1 MKIILKKS
9 MFIIIIIYGIIGVY
23 HTNYAVAAFSYKVVK
38 NSNAGPITNVAEY
51 EICTDALMYHISA
64 NGYDKKI
71 GDPCDDNFS
80 IAGVGSSNSLK
91 AKGYGWYTYKLKS
104 LQGLIE
110 YCHSKN
116 PTITDDKSNIT
127 IGIEPYTVDY
137 NYNILV
143 NLSESSLSKTS
154 KDVMKRFW
162 EGMYSA
168 IQNEFIEY
176 QDSYFFRENT
186 LKAIDKIRGTLNSEG
201 LEANNLSE
209 RNLSRNR
216 TDYPTQS
223 KKEYLTLLTTYMYSI
238 NREEKLA
245 SVGKGDLVPF
255 LYYAEHT
262 DETDP
267 YIIGKYAYIALV
279 YEFLR
284 VSGTNYWTA
293 EFDRIYFNN
302 TGFADSEIFEEYDI
316 ETLEQWYDETY
327 EKYKNDRGV
336 KQNPLIG
343 SDIDTIIS
351 SNYTINYQV
360 EATKDYV
367 ENIYAELGIDMIVD
381 DFMAKNALMAEYMMQ
396 NSNFD
401 DVIKDY
407 NVSIKFVVDNLQRG
421 TFEEKN
427 GTTAVLSDFQTI
439 EFDNTIKKV
448 ANQDK
453 DSDSLTNKSE
463 LGDTKWQDITG
474 FVEKMYIFKYG
485 TNMTMYESK
494 VDEMVINNGGYT
506 DFNGNFVYGH
516 VKKEK
521 DLLGNIKVFYRVYDY
536 KSNPALKD
544 TDFDGMDDNADGR
557 PKDNKFHGTAKIEK
571 NQNLNVDYYNDY
583 RHFFIDNNKYN
594 SELAEMSLMIS
605 NLANDESR
613 NLYIYQGG
621 DSYGISTAGRLLIG
635 NMNITEYLPKIGF
648 NPLGNISLYDGDGK
662 CYLYYKIINYYGEE
676 RLVFGI
682 FIGGFN
688 NERAY
693 RELVVINDSDK
704 YQSISSSIVNQVNTL
719 KNISSIKQY
728 FENNK
733 YCYWITGK
741 NISGSIATGV
751 ATKLEGS
758 HNIYCYTYGVPNV
771 KGTSTLTY
779 IKNIVNEDDLLPKI
793 KEDIGQE
800 GDVYNKS
807 IYWDLIP
814 EYRHY
819 VESPNKYKGNF
830 KRTNTVKKGID
841 NALNSIIAWGTEEMK
856 NTFNNDLSYY
866 VWLNIN
872 GINETENSFFANTAS
887 NLITLNKDTDDI
899 MAMREYKDEVSSGN
913 STKAYWCLVKTIDG
927 YDSKYYYTRDNNE
940 VYDKKEEKAPDSG
953 NVKLDDEYDHIYIEI
968 DWDRRYPPD
977 KAQLELVAESF
988 RQHNIMLHI
997 DAGEYSVNYNE
1008 EEIHKYGKREGGAL
1022 KYLENGYAINAE
1034 SLERIVRNNFSFREK
1049 FRYCMYVDKISYDS
1063 DNEPYGR
1070 ADAMP
1075 GRMFQINKLE
1085 INDEIKKFGIVYRG
1099 NLEGNIFAHE
1109 LGHTLGLH
1117 HGGDEDINY
1126 KPNYVSIMNYSY
1138 AEEGLYADN
1147 VCNYSEFDFP
1157 EIRDFN
1163 HMDERKGID
1172 RYNIND
1178 KVFEYRW
1185 LVKNDDG
1192 SIYPGRHNKL
1202 LNSLNGYH
1210 ENEIDFNNNQI
1221 IEEDVNVNFYIKFD
1235 YDVIKQISFDNL
1247 GMHRNCNASIN
1258 DWQIVYRNIIPPES
1272 INYSA
1277 IWH

>member
-1 MKIILKKS
+1 MKIISNKKL
-9 MFIIIIIYGIIGVY
+9 MFIIIIFYGIIGIC
-23 HTNYAVAAFSYKVVK
+23 HINYAVADFNYKVVK
-38 NSNAGPITNVAEY
+38 NSNAGPTINVAEY

-127 IGIEPYTVDY
+127 IGIEPYTVNY

-302 TGFADSEIFEEYDI
+302 TGFADSEIFEEYDF

-367 ENIYAELGIDMIVD
+367 ENIYADLGIDMTVD
-381 DFMAKNALMAEYMMQ
+381 DFIAKNALMAEYMMEH
-396 NSNFD
+396 SNFD

-427 GTTAVLSDFQTI
+427 STTAVLSDFQTI
-439 EFDNTIKKV
+439 EFDNTIEKV

-474 FVEKMYIFKYG
+474 FVEKMYVFKYG

-521 DLLGNIKVFYRVYDY
+521 DLSGNIKVFYRVYDY

-544 TDFDGMDDNADGR
+544 TDFDGMDDADDSR
-557 PKDNKFHGTAKIEK
+557 PKDGLFHGTTKIEK
-571 NQNLNVDYYNDY
+571 NQTMNVDYHNDY
-583 RHFFIDNNKYN
+583 RHFFINNNKYN

-605 NLANDESR
+605 NLANDEDR
-613 NLYIYQGG
+613 KLHIYQGG
-621 DSYGISTAGRLLIG
+621 DSRGISTAGRQLIG
-635 NMNITEYLPKIGF
+635 DMNMTAYLTKIGF
-648 NPLGNISLYDGDGK
+648 IPLGNISLYNNDGK
-662 CYLYYKIINYYGEE
+662 CYLYYKIVNYYGEE
-676 RLVFGI
+676 KLIFGI

-693 RELVVINDSDK
+693 KELVISKDDEK
-704 YQSISSSIVNQVNTL
+704 YQTIITNIANQVSTL
-719 KNISSIKQY
+719 KGLNTIRKY

-733 YCYWITGK
+733 YCYWISGK
-741 NISGSIATGV
+741 NISGAIAAEV
-751 ATKLEGS
+751 AKKIDDS
-758 HNIYCYTYGVPNV
+758 SNIYCYTFAVPNIN
-771 KGTSTLTY
+771 GSSTNTY

-793 KEDIGQE
+793 HEGIGQD

-830 KRTNTVKKGID
+830 KKTNTVKQGIND
-841 NALNSIIAWGTEEMK
+841 SLNSIIAWGTEEMK
-856 NTFNNDLSYY
+856 NIFNNDLAYY

-887 NLITLNKDTDDI
+887 NLISLNKDTDDI
-899 MAMREYKDEVSSGN
+899 MTMRKYKDEVSSGN
-913 STKAYWCLVKTIDG
+913 STKAYWCLVKSLDG

-940 VYDKKEEKAPDSG
+940 VYGKKEEKVPSSDENKTETQTGYYYNRVVENALQNVGQWYVDNVYTYQAGNGKSNDDWKTEFYTKIQTKKNRGGIVALERRIGHRNEYNANRTEDQPEFLDDNENIQTRINYEDPYMNAGAEVYKWKNGYAQHGRYTTDELNKTVGSDFNQFADDCSSFTMAVLDYATRGALYRNINSINGAMYNAGNGNIKNNNYKTVITDLKFDYIPVTEAMTMDDLENGDLLIAGGHYEFVIIGEDNSGTIGNRMRTFKQFGWG
-953 NVKLDDEYDHIYIEI
+953 NVKGVYPDLNFNITKSTNETFYDQDVQGSTRRMYDYII
-968 DWDRRYPPD
+968 RLNND
-977 KAQLELVAESF
+977 
-988 RQHNIMLHI
+988 
-997 DAGEYSVNYNE
+997 G
-1008 EEIHKYGKREGGAL
+1008 
-1022 KYLENGYAINAE
+1022 
-1034 SLERIVRNNFSFREK
+1034 VR
-1049 FRYCMYVDKISYDS
+1049 
-1063 DNEPYGR
+1063 
-1070 ADAMP
+1070 
-1075 GRMFQINKLE
+1075 
-1085 INDEIKKFGIVYRG
+1085 VY
-1099 NLEGNIFAHE
+1099 E
-1109 LGHTLGLH
+1109 
-1117 HGGDEDINY
+1117 
-1126 KPNYVSIMNYSY
+1126 
-1138 AEEGLYADN
+1138 
-1147 VCNYSEFDFP
+1147 
-1157 EIRDFN
+1157 
-1163 HMDERKGID
+1163 
-1172 RYNIND
+1172 
-1178 KVFEYRW
+1178 
-1185 LVKNDDG
+1185 
-1192 SIYPGRHNKL
+1192 
-1202 LNSLNGYH
+1202 
-1210 ENEIDFNNNQI
+1210 
-1221 IEEDVNVNFYIKFD
+1221 
-1235 YDVIKQISFDNL
+1235 
-1247 GMHRNCNASIN
+1247 
-1258 DWQIVYRNIIPPES
+1258 
-1272 INYSA
+1272 
-1277 IWH
+1277 